1 MTGSVTS
8 DQIFIRKLTDIV
20 LANLGN
26 EAFDVNEL
34 ARESGMS
41 LHSLNRKLNSIIKK
55 TANQFIREVRLQKA
69 LEMLKNESL
78 TANEVAYKVGFS
90 SAAYFNICFSEFFG
104 YPPGK
109 AKKESLNG
117 SRGNFLNFSFVKQL
131 QKKPIRQV
139 ISFFLPWILLFCT
152 LIVIVVLFVNYIQE
166 RRQSKTLAK
175 IEKSIA
181 VLPFKND
188 SPDQGNTYF
197 INGIMEKVLN
207 NLQAVR
213 ELRVISRTSVEQF
226 RNTTRSIPEI
236 ANKLGVNY
244 VVEGSAEK
252 YANTFSVSVQ
262 LIRASNENHLWGKTF
277 EQEIDNTNDIYNVQ
291 SAIAQSIASALKA
304 TITPEEKQLINKIPT
319 TNLTAYDFY
328 QRGIDYMSK
337 GKTPLALDMFSKA
350 IQVDS
355 LFTVAYAKRAEAY
368 MYMDQVKNNELH
380 GYDLKAK
387 DDIKKCITL
396 NPELSEVRLLNA
408 IGYYHFDRNYE
419 NALKILKELKTET
432 PNMADLYAY
441 SSYVFRRQS
450 NWKESI
456 SEAKQSIQ
464 MDPFNPGYIVNLS
477 DSYQFL
483 HQHDNQIEYLKE
495 GLSLVPDTKQFNYF
509 LFYAYIDKT
518 GDLKIAQKE
527 SSLKEEDVQ
536 YFVYYYGRQYYKL
549 LELISNNESKFN
561 VEYNNEFVQATGQY
575 IYHPRTYNLALIYL
589 LSGNKPLCRIY
600 ADSAI
605 TDIKNKIK
613 ENPGDERLYAT
624 LGKCCAFIGKK
635 KAAVDYGE
643 KAVSLMPV
651 KSDALKGVIKE
662 QDLMEIYIFTGNYDQ
677 ALNKIEY
684 LLSIPSW
691 LSVGKLMID
700 PIFDNLRSL
709 PRFQKIISSAQKGQ
723 NGF

>member
-1 MTGSVTS
+1 MTGSLTS

-26 EAFDVNEL
+26 ESFGVNEL

-41 LHSLNRKLNSIIKK
+41 LHSLNRRLNSINKK

-69 LEMLKNESL
+69 MELLKNESL

-90 SAAYFNICFSEFFG
+90 SAAYFNICFSELFG

-109 AKKESLNG
+109 VKKESLK
-117 SRGNFLNFSFVKQL
+117 SSKENFFTHFYSKQI
-131 QKKPIRQV
+131 KEKTIRQV
-139 ISFFLPWILLFCT
+139 ILFFLPWIVSICT
-152 LIVIVVLFVNYIQE
+152 LIVIALLFVNYT
-166 RRQSKTLAK
+166 RGRSQSKDLAK

-236 ANKLGVNY
+236 AKKLGVNY

-252 YANTFSVSVQ
+252 YDNKYSVSVQ

-277 EQEIDNTNDIYNVQ
+277 EQEINETSDILNVQ
-291 SAIAQSIASALKA
+291 SAIAQSIASALEA
-304 TITPEEKQLINKIPT
+304 TITPEENQLINLIPT
-319 TNLTAYDFY
+319 TNLKAYDYF
-328 QRGIDYMSK
+328 QRGNEYMTKDNIILS
-337 GKTPLALDMFSKA
+337 LDMYSKA
-350 IQVDS
+350 IKEDS
-355 LFTVAYAKRAEAY
+355 LFASAYAKRAIIY
-368 MYMDQVKNNELH
+368 LTLHWLKNKEML
-380 GYDLKAK
+380 GYDLKAIN
-387 DDIKKCITL
+387 DIKRGVLL
-396 NPELSEVRLLNA
+396 NPDLPDVRLSQA
-408 IGYYHFDRNYE
+408 IRYYMLDHSYND
-419 NALKILKELKTET
+419 ALKILKELKAEV
-432 PNMADLYAY
+432 PNRSILYEY
-441 SSYVFRRQS
+441 TSFILRRQGK
-450 NWKESI
+450 WEETIKE
-456 SEAKQSIQ
+456 EEQAIQ
-464 MDPFNPGYIVNLS
+464 MDPFNAAYIVEMS
-477 DSYQFL
+477 DTYQLL
-483 HQHDNQIEYLKE
+483 HQHEYQIKFLRE
-495 GLSLVPDTKQFNYF
+495 GLLLIPDCKEFNYF
-509 LFYAYIDKT
+509 LFYAFIDKS
-518 GDLKIAQKE
+518 GDMKIALRE
-527 SSLKEEDVQ
+527 SSLKEEDVH
-536 YFVYYYGRQYYKL
+536 YFVYYYDRQYYKL
-549 LELISNNESKFN
+549 LELISRNESKSN

-575 IYHPRTYNLALIYL
+575 IYHPRTYNLALIYF

-605 TDIKNKIK
+605 SDIKNKIK
-613 ENPGDERLYAT
+613 ENPEDERYYAT
-624 LGKCCAFIGKK
+624 LGKCYAFIGNKK
-635 KAAVDYGE
+635 EAIDCGE
-643 KAVSLMPV
+643 KGVSLMPV

-662 QDLMEIYIFTGNYDQ
+662 QDLMEIYVFTGNYDQ

-684 LLSIPSW
+684 LLSNPSW